1 MVTNQCVLNGN
12 DEDLKKVLEEVEL
25 AANYNQL
32 AHKPSI
38 QLRLLAEEMIGIEK
52 GILGFVRG
60 EFYMENEGNEYK
72 LYLEAQLNLE
82 ASEREA
88 FVNVSS
94 SKSNEAYKGFKGKLL
109 KVIDS
114 MTGAN
119 AAAGGGMSP
128 LASGYMENEVITG
141 FQSNSLD
148 LWQLTRYEEES
159 KDNREIWDEM
169 EKSIV
174 ARLADEIL
182 IGFREGKLTMTVI
195 KAFR

>member
-1 MVTNQCVLNGN
+1 MVTNKCVLNGN
-12 DEDLKKVLEEVEL
+12 DEDLKKVLKEVEL
-25 AANYNQL
+25 AADYNQL

-88 FVNVSS
+88 FVKVSS

-182 IGFREGKLTMTVI
+182 ISFREGKLTMTVI

>member
-12 DEDLKKVLEEVEL
+12 DEDLKKVLKEVEL

>member
-1 MVTNQCVLNGN
+1 MVTNKCVLNGN
-12 DEDLKKVLEEVEL
+12 DEDLKKVLKEVEL
-25 AANYNQL
+25 AADYNQL

-88 FVNVSS
+88 FVKVSS

-119 AAAGGGMSP
+119 AAADGGMSP

-182 IGFREGKLTMTVI
+182 ISFREGKLTMTVI

>member
-1 MVTNQCVLNGN
+1 MITNRCVLNGS
-12 DEDLKKVLEEVEL
+12 DEDLKKVLEEVEH
-25 AANYNQL
+25 AAAYNQL

-60 EFYMENEGNEYK
+60 EFYMENEGKEYK
-72 LYLEAQLNLE
+72 FHLEAQLNLE
-82 ASEREA
+82 ASERDA

-119 AAAGGGMSP
+119 AAAGGMSP

-141 FQSNSLD
+141 FQSNGLD
-148 LWQLTRYEEES
+148 LWQLTRYEEECR
-159 KDNREIWDEM
+159 DNQEIWDEM

-195 KAFR
+195 KAF

>member
-60 EFYMENEGNEYK
+60 KFYMENEGNVYK

-119 AAAGGGMSP
+119 AAADGGMSP

>member
-119 AAAGGGMSP
+119 AAAGGEVSP

>member
-60 EFYMENEGNEYK
+60 EFYMENEGNVYK

-119 AAAGGGMSP
+119 AAADGGMSP

>member
-1 MVTNQCVLNGN
+1 MVTNKCVLTGK
-12 DEDLKKVLEEVEL
+12 DEDLKKVLKEVEL
-25 AANYNQL
+25 AADYNQL

-60 EFYMENEGNEYK
+60 EFYMENERNEYK

-82 ASEREA
+82 VSEREA

-119 AAAGGGMSP
+119 AAADSGMSP
-128 LASGYMENEVITG
+128 LASGYLENEVITG

-159 KDNREIWDEM
+159 KDDREIWDEM

-195 KAFR
+195 KTF